1 VDITAFIRE
10 LLFGHDC
17 VIIPGFGAFIGNYN
31 PAWIDKKTG
40 TFHPPVKQI
49 SFNRNLIHNDGL
61 LVGRIAG
68 SSGMNYGEA
77 KGMVEEFAGDARRK
91 LERGEKILFDH
102 IGSFVNNQEGNL
114 QFEPDRAANYHLDS
128 YGMESFQMMPLEG
141 YNVRTRV
148 IKPLHKDPEREV
160 HIRKILWRAAVIV
173 PLLSVLV
180 IIPLKTD
187 LFRSKVE
194 SSSMNPLVSAEFEQ
208 NRMAIDRGTEAVKVE
223 NQNAGSVGGS
233 EETTGNE
240 VIETPAVETRPEAVT
255 VNPVIAEP
263 VRPAVAKTS
272 GYYLITGSFQSEDNA
287 VKQVNMLKGEGFSPE
302 IVLAP
307 NGFYRV
313 CAMVCADLSTAR
325 TKKDSLSA
333 KFPEAWIS
341 RRK

>member
-31 PAWIDKKTG
+31 PAWIEKKSG

-49 SFNRNLIHNDGL
+49 SYNRNLIHNDGL

-68 SSGMNYGEA
+68 FSGMNYSEA
-77 KGMVEEFAGDARRK
+77 KVIVDEFAGDTRRK
-91 LERGEKILFDH
+91 LESGEKVVFDH
-102 IGSFVNNQEGNL
+102 IGSFVNNQEGNV
-114 QFEPDRAANYHLDS
+114 QFEPDRSANYHLDS
-128 YGMESFQMMPLEG
+128 YGMESFQMMPLER
-141 YNVRTRV
+141 YDLRARV
-148 IKPLHKDPEREV
+148 VKPLQKNPQREA

-180 IIPLKTD
+180 IVPLKTD
-187 LFRSKVE
+187 LFRSKIE

-208 NRMAIDRGTEAVKVE
+208 NRMAIEKGAGTIKAE
-223 NQNAGSVGGS
+223 NQNAGAGDVS
-233 EETTGNE
+233 EETANNE
-240 VIETPAVETRPEAVT
+240 ITEVPVADAGPEAVA
-255 VNPVIAEP
+255 VSPVVAEP
-263 VRPAVAKTS
+263 AKPAVAKTG
-272 GYYLITGSFQSEDNA
+272 GYYLITGSFQSENNA
-287 VKQVNMLKGEGFSPE
+287 VKQVDMLKEEGFSPE

-313 CAMVCADLSTAR
+313 CAMTCRDLGTAK
-325 TKKDSLSA
+325 TKKDSISA

-341 RRK
+341 RKK